1 MTNEEYIKEEAAAK
15 IAQDNYMKQIQ
26 PFAPSAFEPA
36 KPVAEIQKKKK
47 KTEEELGTTSEYL
60 KKNKYRNPVLDYK
73 GNSDN
78 SFGDTLTSF
87 FGKIVE

>member
-1 MTNEEYIKEEAAAK
+1 MTNEEYEKEAKAAK
-15 IAQDNYMKQIQ
+15 IEQDKYNEQIQ

-36 KPVAEIQKKKK
+36 KPVAEIKKKK
-47 KTEEELGTTSEYL
+47 KTEKELDTTSEYL
-60 KKNKYRNPVLDYK
+60 KKNKYRNPTLDYK
-73 GNSDN
+73 GDSDT